1 MTAHSEYRVHF
12 VKQENGP
19 QRRIRHGAVTLRAV
33 IEKRTPNGRVLDKMR
48 LGSID
53 VDALEYDV
61 VSDREE
67 FWRVTDLYL
76 DLFDMPNDAADV
88 VCAYLSQV
96 VKPVTECEASA
107 DNDCGGQ
114 LRETMRPDS

>member
-1 MTAHSEYRVHF
+1 
-12 VKQENGP
+12 
-19 QRRIRHGAVTLRAV
+19 
-33 IEKRTPNGRVLDKMR
+33 MR

-61 VSDREE
+61 VSDRKE

-96 VKPVTECEASA
+96 VKPVTECEASE
-107 DNDCGGQ
+107 DNDCGGR

>member
-1 MTAHSEYRVHF
+1 MTADSEYHVRF
-12 VKQENGP
+12 EKQENGP
-19 QRRIRHGAVTLRAV
+19 RRQIRHGAVTLHAV
-33 IEKRTPNGRVLDKMR
+33 IEKRTPNGRVLDKTR

-53 VDALEYDV
+53 RDALEYDFV
-61 VSDREE
+61 TDREE

-76 DLFDMPNDAADV
+76 DLIDMPNDAADV

-107 DNDCGGQ
+107 DYSCSGR
-114 LRETMRPDS
+114 LRETMRPDP

>member
-1 MTAHSEYRVHF
+1 MTVDSEYRVQF
-12 VKQENGP
+12 VREENGP
-19 QRRIRHGAVTLRAV
+19 RRRIRHGAVTLRAV
-33 IEKRTPNGRVLDKMR
+33 LEKRTQNGRVLDKTR

-53 VDALEYDV
+53 LDALEYDF

-76 DLFDMPNDAADV
+76 DLFGMPNDAADV

-107 DNDCGGQ
+107 DHGCGGR

>member
-1 MTAHSEYRVHF
+1 MTADNEYRVQF
-12 VKQENGP
+12 VRQENSP
-19 QRRIRHGAVTLRAV
+19 QRRIRHGAITLRAV
-33 IEKRTPNGRVLDKMR
+33 IEKRTPNGRVIDKTR

-53 VDALEYDV
+53 LDALEYDS

-76 DLFDMPNDAADV
+76 DLFDIPNDAADV

-96 VKPVTECEASA
+96 VKPVTECEGSA
-107 DNDCGGQ
+107 EYGCGAR
-114 LRETMRPDS
+114 LRETKRPDA